1 MRAEIFKE
9 RNEEQKID
17 NCGYSELF
25 QEALL
30 MNKHEIVNLF
40 LENEIDLKEFLNNSF
55 HLFSLYESVL
65 NRPIHLYL
73 QRKYKKLD
81 IFTRIVNKP
90 NESDWD
96 IISSKTKF
104 SIIRK
109 KYLNILQ
116 NDLFPFFKITLYP
129 ERLFHSNGFSKINFI
144 EDPEFYLFFWCIL
157 TNRLETA
164 KLFWKLGKVFILI
177 SFTIKI

>member
-1 MRAEIFKE
+1 MPNNFDIVHEEILKE
-9 RNEEQKID
+9 RNEDQKID

-30 MNKHEIVNLF
+30 LNKYEIVNLF

-55 HLFSLYESVL
+55 HLFSLFESVL

-73 QRKYKKLD
+73 QRKYKNLD
-81 IFTRIVNKP
+81 ILTRIVNKP

-96 IISSKTKF
+96 IVSSKIRF
-104 SIIRK
+104 RIIGK
-109 KYLNILQ
+109 KYLKILQ
-116 NDLFPFFKITLYP
+116 NDLFPTLEITLYP
-129 ERLFHSNGFSKINFI
+129 ERLFQSSSGFSKINFI
-144 EDPEFYLFFWCIL
+144 EEPELYLFFWCIL

-164 KLFWKLGKVFILI
+164 KLFWILGKVQ
-177 SFTIKI
+177 